1 MSIMDREFILKAS
14 QDYYINRNIKSDTIA
29 DILKDYC
36 CVVHTKDEDSTE
48 TFIQILLANFIMFH
62 TMFEYALEYYEN
74 NFNIIKIKQENKI
87 IKIY

>member
-1 MSIMDREFILKAS
+1 MDREFILKAS
-14 QDYYINRNIKSDTIA
+14 QDYYINNNIKSDIIT

-36 CVVHTKDEDSTE
+36 CVEHNKDKDSTE
-48 TFIQILLANFIMFH
+48 ILIQILLSNFPIFH

-74 NFNIIKIKQENKI
+74 KFNIIKIKQENKI

>member
-1 MSIMDREFILKAS
+1 MDREFILKAS
-14 QDYYINRNIKSDTIA
+14 QDYYINKSIKSDTIA

-36 CVVHTKDEDSTE
+36 CVVHTKDEGSTE
-48 TFIQILLANFIMFH
+48 TFIQILLANFDIFH

-74 NFNIIKIKQENKI
+74 KFNIIKIKQENEI

>member
-1 MSIMDREFILKAS
+1 MDREFILKAS

-48 TFIQILLANFIMFH
+48 IFIQILLANFIAFH

-74 NFNIIKIKQENKI
+74 KFNIIKIKQENKI

>member
-1 MSIMDREFILKAS
+1 MDREFILKAS
-14 QDYYINRNIKSDTIA
+14 QDYYINKNIKSDIIS

-48 TFIQILLANFIMFH
+48 TFIQILLANFIILH

-74 NFNIIKIKQENKI
+74 KFNIIKIKQENKI